1 MITKD
6 QVEKLARKADRGY
19 EVNPDHEASIVGDEA
34 IQKLAQLVYRAA
46 IDDAVRECERL
57 KAEAATG
64 AFKNAY
70 YHASATIARLRGSF
84 LT

>member
-6 QVEKLARKADRGY
+6 QVDKLARRADRGY
-19 EVNPDHEASIVGDEA
+19 VVSQDHEASIVGDEA
-34 IQKLAQLVYRAA
+34 IQTLARLVYVAA

-64 AFKNAY
+64 AFQNAY
-70 YHASATIARLRGSF
+70 HHASATVGKLRGYL